1 MPRVPFEN
9 LPEDA
14 RAWVFAA
21 DRLMDEPEQARLLA
35 EVDGFLADWT
45 AHGVPLSAAREVR
58 YDRFLL
64 IAVDEHAAGASGCSI
79 DALVRRIKH
88 VGDMLGVTLLDH
100 APVYYRAGSSVVRV
114 SREEFA
120 DRATRGDV
128 TPNTLVF
135 NNAVTSVGEIRT
147 GRWETPASGSWHG
160 QVFF

>member
-1 MPRVPFEN
+1 MPKVPFES

-21 DRLMDEPEQARLLA
+21 DRPLAEPEQARLLA
-35 EVDGFLADWT
+35 EVDGFLDDWT
-45 AHGVPLSAAREVR
+45 AHGVPLQTARDFR

-64 IAVDEHAAGASGCSI
+64 VAVDERAAGASGCSI
-79 DALVRRIKH
+79 DALVRRIKQ
-88 VGDMLGVTLLDH
+88 VGDTLGATLLDH
-100 APVYYRAGSSVVRV
+100 APVYYRAGSMVVRV

-128 TPNTLVF
+128 TPETLVF
-135 NNAVTSVGEIRT
+135 NNAVTSVGEIRG

-160 QVFF
+160 QAFF

>member
-1 MPRVPFEN
+1 MPQVLFES

-21 DRLMDEPEQARLLA
+21 DRSLAEPEQARLLA
-35 EVDGFLADWT
+35 EVDGFLDDWA
-45 AHGVPLSAAREVR
+45 AHGVPLSTARELR

-64 IAVDEHAAGASGCSI
+64 VAVDERAAGASGCSI
-79 DALVRRIKH
+79 DALVRRMKQ
-88 VGDMLGVTLLDH
+88 VGDAIGVTLLDR
-100 APVYYRAGSSVVRV
+100 APVYYRTGSEVVRV

-128 TPNTLVF
+128 TPETLVF
-135 NNAVTSVGEIRT
+135 NNAVTSVGEIRA

>member
-1 MPRVPFEN
+1 MPKVLFES

-21 DRLMDEPEQARLLA
+21 DRALGEPERARILA
-35 EVDGFLADWT
+35 EVDGFLDNWT
-45 AHGVPLSAAREVR
+45 AHGVPLKAAGELR

-64 IAVDEHAAGASGCSI
+64 IAVDERAAGASGCSI
-79 DALVRRIKH
+79 DALVRRIKQ
-88 VGDMLGVTLLDH
+88 VGDTLGVTLLDH
-100 APVYYRAGSSVVRV
+100 APVDYRTGSTVVRV

-120 DRATRGDV
+120 DRITRGEV
-128 TPNTLVF
+128 TRDTLVF
-135 NNAVTSVGEIRT
+135 NNTVTSVGEIRA